1 MRKKPIQFFITFST
15 CLALCGPVNAATFL
29 VDNLIDSGAG
39 SLRQA
44 IESANASAEPNTI
57 EFNAALNGTIIL
69 SSALPALVG
78 ELLISGPG
86 AAVITVNG
94 NSLYQPFFVPSE
106 STVTI
111 TGLTIEN
118 GLAQFG
124 GGIGNEGDLTVT
136 DCVLANNNA
145 EFSGGAIDN
154 FDGSVIVS
162 QSRLSGNTTDE
173 NGVGA
178 GVANTAD
185 GTISIVESTLTGN
198 TAGFGGAVD
207 NQGTLTI
214 VQSTLSSNNAA
225 EYGGAIENAGT
236 LTIQNS
242 TVSGNIAGVG
252 GGGIDNFEGAT
263 SIEFSTLAEN
273 SADGGGG
280 GIENTASVTL
290 KNSLVVKS
298 VAGDDCVHDAGG
310 TFTSLGVNFA
320 TDSSCPGFTQ
330 TTLGG
335 INLAPLAD
343 NGGTTLTH
351 ALVSGSAAIDAALN
365 CTLSDGATPVT
376 QDQRGQ
382 SRPQGSECDSGAF
395 ESSVSLSDV
404 IFLDGFESL

>member
-1 MRKKPIQFFITFST
+1 MRKKPIQSMVVILT
-15 CLALCGPVNAATFL
+15 CLVLSGPANAANFL
-29 VDNLIDSGAG
+29 VENLNDSGTG

-44 IESANASAEPNTI
+44 IASANASAEPNTI
-57 EFNAALNGTIIL
+57 EFNGGLNGTINL
-69 SSALPALVG
+69 SSALPALAG

-94 NSLYQPFFVPSE
+94 NSLYQPFFVPGG
-106 STVTI
+106 STVSI

-178 GVANTAD
+178 GVANTEN

-198 TAGFGGAVD
+198 TAGFGGALD
-207 NQGTLTI
+207 NLGTITI
-214 VQSTLSSNNAA
+214 VRSTLSSNNAT

-236 LTIQNS
+236 LTIRNS
-242 TVSGNIAGVG
+242 TISGNVAGVG

-273 SADGGGG
+273 SAGSSGG
-280 GIENTASVTL
+280 GIENTASVTF

-298 VAGDDCVHDAGG
+298 VAGGNCVHDAGG
-310 TFTSLGVNFA
+310 TFTALGVNFA
-320 TDSSCPGFTQ
+320 TDASCPGFTQ
-330 TTLGG
+330 TTSGG
-335 INLAPLAD
+335 INLGPLAD

-351 ALVSGSAAIDAALN
+351 ALLAGSAATNAALD
-365 CTLSDGATPVT
+365 CTLSDGTTPVT

-382 SRPQGSECDSGAF
+382 ARPQGSECDSGSF
-395 ESSVSLSDV
+395 EGSESSSDL
-404 IFLDGFESL
+404 IFADGFES